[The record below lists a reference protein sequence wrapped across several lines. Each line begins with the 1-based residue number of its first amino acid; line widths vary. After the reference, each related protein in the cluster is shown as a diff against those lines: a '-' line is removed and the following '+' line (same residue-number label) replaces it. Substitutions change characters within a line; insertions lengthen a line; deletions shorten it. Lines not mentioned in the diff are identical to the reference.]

1 MGSLCLIVLQRGP
14 RYFDPPD
21 SGWGA
26 CYNCGEEGHITVNC
40 TLARRKKPCFVC
52 GSLEHH
58 AKQCT
63 KVCGRKKLMGRF
75 FIYYSLSSL
84 VLLALFN
91 NVLVKFCFSCPVG
104 FQVAEQL
111 NCL

>member
-1 MGSLCLIVLQRGP
+1 MLRLWEFGAPCQAVHKGLWKEKVDGKVL
-14 RYFDPPD
+14 Y
-21 SGWGA
+21 
-26 CYNCGEEGHITVNC
+26 
-40 TLARRKKPCFVC
+40 L
-52 GSLEHH
+52 L
-58 AKQCT
+58 
-63 KVCGRKKLMGRF
+63 L
-75 FIYYSLSSL
+75 SLSSL